1 MTFCL
6 GLVLLGLA
14 CGVGACGG
22 GAPASGREYTLQGQI
37 LSVSADHKE
46 ANIKHEAITGFMAA
60 MTMPYHVK
68 DAKEFET
75 LAPGD
80 LINATLVVVSNDA
93 YLKSVKKV
101 GTAPIE
107 RRAGEADAMA
117 PGVDLLKAG
126 QPVPD
131 ASFVD
136 QDGKKFGLEALR
148 GSAVVVTFTYTNC
161 PMPTFC
167 PLMDKNFAA
176 IQAKLTAQG
185 NALKAHLLTVTIDPQ
200 IDTPPA
206 LKAHAQTLEADPTLW
221 TFATGD
227 RDQLDQ
233 WASRFGVSV
242 SRATNDPRDITHN
255 LRTLLIDRQGNLVQ
269 TYSGNEWTAEQV
281 LADIRVMVG
290 ID

>member
-6 GLVLLGLA
+6 GLALLVIA
-14 CGVGACGG
+14 CEVGACGG
-22 GAPASGREYTLQGQI
+22 TAPGSGREYTLQGQI
-37 LSVSADHKE
+37 LSVAADHKE

-75 LAPGD
+75 LASGD
-80 LINATLVVVSNDA
+80 LISATLVVVANDA

-107 RRAGEADAMA
+107 RQAGDANPTA
-117 PGVDLLKAG
+117 LGVDLLKAG

-131 ASFVD
+131 VSFVD
-136 QDGKKFGLEALR
+136 QDGKKFGLDAFH
-148 GSAVVVTFTYTNC
+148 GSAIVVTFTYTTC

-167 PLMDKNFAA
+167 PLMDKNFAT

-200 IDTPPA
+200 IDTPPV
-206 LKAHAQTLEADPTLW
+206 LKAHAHTLAADPKLW

-227 RDQLDQ
+227 RDELDQ

-255 LRTLLIDRQGNLVQ
+255 LRTMIIDRQGNLVQ
-269 TYSGNEWTAEQV
+269 TYSGNEWTPEQV

>member
-6 GLVLLGLA
+6 GLALLA
-14 CGVGACGG
+14 GACGG
-22 GAPASGREYTLQGQI
+22 SAPEGGREYALQGQV

-46 ANIKHEAITGFMAA
+46 ANIKHEEITGFMAA

-68 DAKEFET
+68 DTKEFET
-75 LAPGD
+75 LSPGD
-80 LINATLVVVSNDA
+80 LINATLVVVANDA
-93 YLKSVKKV
+93 YLKSVRKV

-107 RRAGEADAMA
+107 RRAGDANPMA
-117 PGVDLLKAG
+117 AVVELLKAG

-136 QDGKKFGLEALR
+136 QDGKKFGLDALR

-176 IQAKLTAQG
+176 IQAKLKAQG

-200 IDTPPA
+200 IDTPPV
-206 LKAHAQTLEADPTLW
+206 LKAHGQTLGADPKLW

-227 RDQLDQ
+227 RDELDQ

-242 SRATNDPRDITHN
+242 SRATNDARDITHN
-255 LRTLLIDRQGNLVQ
+255 LRTMIIDRQGNLVQ
-269 TYSGNEWTAEQV
+269 TYSGNEWTPEQA

>member
-6 GLVLLGLA
+6 GLALLA
-14 CGVGACGG
+14 GACGG
-22 GAPASGREYTLQGQI
+22 SAPEGGREYALQGQV

-46 ANIKHEAITGFMAA
+46 ANIKHEEITGFMAA

-68 DAKEFET
+68 DAKEFEP

-80 LINATLVVVSNDA
+80 LINATLVVVANDA
-93 YLKSVKKV
+93 YLKSVRKV

-107 RRAGEADAMA
+107 RRAGDANPMA
-117 PGVDLLKAG
+117 AVVELLKAG

-136 QDGKKFGLEALR
+136 QDGKKFGLDALR

-176 IQAKLTAQG
+176 IQAKLKAQG

-200 IDTPPA
+200 IDTPPV
-206 LKAHAQTLEADPTLW
+206 LKAHGQTLDADPKLW

-227 RDQLDQ
+227 RDELDQ

-242 SRATNDPRDITHN
+242 SRATNDARDITHN
-255 LRTLLIDRQGNLVQ
+255 LRTMIIDRQGNLVQ
-269 TYSGNEWTAEQV
+269 TYSGNEWTPEQA

>member
-1 MTFCL
+1 MTFW
-6 GLVLLGLA
+6 LGLA
-14 CGVGACGG
+14 LLVSACGG
-22 GAPASGREYTLQGQI
+22 GAPESGREYTLQGQV

-46 ANIKHEAITGFMAA
+46 ANIKHEEIKGFMAA

-68 DAKEFET
+68 DAAEFEA
-75 LAPGD
+75 LVPGD
-80 LINATLVVVSNDA
+80 LINATLVVTSNDA
-93 YLKSVKKV
+93 YLKSVKQV
-101 GTAPIE
+101 GNAPLE
-107 RRAGEADAMA
+107 RPAGDSGTPASAGFE
-117 PGVDLLKAG
+117 LLKAG

-131 ASFVD
+131 VSFVD
-136 QDGKKFGLEALR
+136 QDGNRFGLDAFH
-148 GSAVVVTFTYTNC
+148 GSAVVLTFTYTNC

-176 IQAKLTAQG
+176 IQAKLKEQR

-200 IDTPPA
+200 VDTPPV
-206 LKAHAQTLEADPTLW
+206 LKKHAQTLDADAKLW

-227 RDQLDQ
+227 RDELDQ
-233 WASRFGVSV
+233 WAARFGVSV

-255 LRTLLIDRQGNLVQ
+255 LRTMILDRQGNLVQ
-269 TYSGNEWTAEQV
+269 TYTGNEWTPEQV